1 MKYQFQRRDCS
12 IWILFVW
19 GPHVFW
25 KGERC
30 NKPCIPTRNS
40 KWFHGFSRLPLTKLS
55 ICNVLKL
62 AQRNECEYGFH
73 FSFLVTHFFTQ
84 TWSCWSVHPFKMLRF
99 FFCLEWATKGFFLP
113 SSWRFTTTNE
123 ANERRIKISSFRS
136 CWYFY
141 NLLLSLL
148 QFY

>member
-1 MKYQFQRRDCS
+1 MSVNIDSNLCFFLQIRDCIS
-12 IWILFVW
+12 WILFIW

-25 KGERC
+25 KGKRC

-62 AQRNECEYGFH
+62 ARRNECEYGFH

-99 FFCLEWATKGFFLP
+99 LLLKMSNKGIFSSLFLTFYNNERSEW
-113 SSWRFTTTNE
+113 TTN
-123 ANERRIKISSFRS
+123 
-136 CWYFY
+136 
-141 NLLLSLL
+141 
-148 QFY
+148 